1 MNDKVQI
8 TKPIAD
14 IIVKVCFDTVEFAR
28 LYEQDKPNSAKKI
41 LESSSGIKSGM
52 NGLIGAETSQIMIK
66 NIADYKNVVRNT
78 LDVYNNLN
86 LLLTNK
92 VELINTLI
100 DLQQHLT
107 ELQQEINKTL
117 KS

>member
-1 MNDKVQI
+1 M
-8 TKPIAD
+8 
-14 IIVKVCFDTVEFAR
+14 
-28 LYEQDKPNSAKKI
+28 YEQDKPNSAKKI

-86 LLLTNK
+86 LLLANK

-107 ELQQEINKTL
+107 DLHQAII
-117 KS
+117 KSQKL